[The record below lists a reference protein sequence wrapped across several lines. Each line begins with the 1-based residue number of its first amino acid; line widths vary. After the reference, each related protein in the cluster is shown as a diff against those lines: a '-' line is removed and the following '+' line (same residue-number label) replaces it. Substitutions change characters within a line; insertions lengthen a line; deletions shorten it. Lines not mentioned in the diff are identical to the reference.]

1 MFGAFSYTKGFW
13 NTAAIAINEELN
25 KSDMCL
31 TEFKDGY
38 MACVS

>member
-1 MFGAFSYTKGFW
+1 M
-13 NTAAIAINEELN
+13 AAIGINEELN
-25 KSDMCL
+25 KSGMCL